1 MNCRHCNKHLEHVFV
16 DLGYAPHS
24 NAYRSELKSV
34 EKTFPFKVL
43 VCDNCWLVQTEDASS
58 SEDHFHADYA
68 YFSSISSTWLNHSKK
83 YSEDIVKRLS
93 LDDKSFVVEVASNDG
108 YLLKNFV
115 EMNIPCL
122 GVEPTES
129 TAEYAISIG
138 VPTLKVF
145 FGEES
150 AKSMVISHGKAD
162 LIAGNNVYAHVPDI
176 NDFTKGIQT
185 LLKPEGTVTLEFP
198 HLLQLVKNHQF
209 DTIYHEHYSYL
220 SLTAVRSI
228 FRLAGLDIYD
238 VEEITTHGGSL
249 RVYGAHK
256 EFAEQSITDRV
267 TRVLS
272 DEVNAGL
279 NDLKVYTGFQDM
291 VENIKIKLI
300 EFLTQCKRSGKKV
313 GCYGAAAKGNTLLN
327 FTGIKKDLIDKVYDA
342 APSKVG
348 KFLPGSH
355 IEVAAP
361 QQIEKD
367 KPDYLIILPWNIKE
381 EVIKQNDFIYD
392 WGGKFVVFIPTYEV
406 LEK

>member
-1 MNCRHCNKHLEHVFV
+1 MNCRHCNKNLEHVFV

-34 EKTFPFKVL
+34 ENSFPLKVL

-68 YFSSISSTWLNHSKK
+68 YFSSISSTWLAHAKK
-83 YSEDIVKRLS
+83 YTQGITDRLN
-93 LDDKSFVVEVASNDG
+93 LDSNSFVVELASNDG

-122 GVEPTES
+122 GIEPTES
-129 TAEYAISIG
+129 TADHAISIG
-138 VPTLKVF
+138 VPTLKEF

-150 AKSMVISHGKAD
+150 ASVIAKSHGKAD

-176 NDFTKGIQT
+176 NDFTRGIKA

-198 HLLQLVKNHQF
+198 HLLQLIKNHQF

-228 FRLAGLDIYD
+228 FNLAGLDVYN
-238 VEEITTHGGSL
+238 VEELTTHGGSL
-249 RVYGAHK
+249 RVYGSHK
-256 EFAEQSITDRV
+256 DYAKLHMDQSVIK
-267 TRVLS
+267 VLN

-279 NDLKVYTGFQDM
+279 KDQNVYRCFQKI
-291 VENIKIKLI
+291 VEKTKLELVQFLI
-300 EFLTQCKRSGKKV
+300 ESKKAGKKV

-327 FTGIKKDLIDKVYDA
+327 FAGIKKDLIDKVYDA
-342 APSKVG
+342 APSKIG
-348 KFLPGSH
+348 KYLPGSH

-361 QQIEKD
+361 HQIEID
-367 KPDYLIILPWNIKE
+367 KPDFLIILPWNIKE
-381 EVIKQNDFIYD
+381 EVIKQNSFISE
-392 WGGKFVVFIPTYEV
+392 WGGSFVVFIPGIQI
-406 LEK
+406 L